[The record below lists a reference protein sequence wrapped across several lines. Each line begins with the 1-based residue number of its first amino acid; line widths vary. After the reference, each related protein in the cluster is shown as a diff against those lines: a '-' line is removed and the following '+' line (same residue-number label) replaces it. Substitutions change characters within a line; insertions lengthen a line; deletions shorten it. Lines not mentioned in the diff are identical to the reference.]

1 MSIYKKLLL
10 LILFLILIFFFYIN
24 SVAILIIAVT
34 VKIISKTWFVLFKG
48 DLDSFGMFS
57 FLVILLTLLIESGL
71 INDL

>member
-1 MSIYKKLLL
+1 MSISKKLLL